1 MEADFIPLQV
11 SFGNDQL
18 TNYVRKQRSYCHRCQ
33 RGRREDILSCLFWGE
48 SSTTMLCG
56 EKGKF
61 FFLKLF
67 LFVVLLSPTL
77 YLGTDIYVWLVSSVV
92 RSDLVRGEDKLV

>member
-1 MEADFIPLQV
+1 
-11 SFGNDQL
+11 
-18 TNYVRKQRSYCHRCQ
+18 
-33 RGRREDILSCLFWGE
+33 
-48 SSTTMLCG
+48 MLCG